1 MAKYTVI
8 GVEPKVFRPTEKNP
22 QGSRAMELH
31 LVGKSA
37 KVFGKKAATV
47 TIYDSSPSF
56 SQVVNFFSLPVELI
70 GFDVTVDYDSR
81 GFLENFELLEKLV
94 SKKPDSAEPDKK

>member
-8 GVEPKVFRPTEKNP
+8 GVEPKVFKPTEKNP
-22 QGSRAMELH
+22 QGSRALELH

-37 KVFGKKAATV
+37 KVFGKKVANV

-56 SQVVNFFSLPVELI
+56 SQVVSFFSLPVELI
-70 GFDVTVDYDSR
+70 GFDVTVDYDNR
-81 GFLENFELLEKLV
+81 GFLETFELLEKSV
-94 SKKPDSAEPDKK
+94 SKKSEAEPDKK